1 MPEVSAAHRRLQA
14 RRKKNKHHH
23 DSIGVIILESWS
35 SLFQNPEKYKVWR
48 TLLCKEL
55 GEWYTDHQPSSK
67 KRKSISRIADVVDEE
82 FPNVDMENF
91 VDLLDVA
98 AGAGGARAG
107 VPAAAA
113 ALAAAA
119 SAAAAA
125 RAGASAGAAS
135 ALASW

>member
-1 MPEVSAAHRRLQA
+1 L
-14 RRKKNKHHH
+14 
-23 DSIGVIILESWS
+23 
-35 SLFQNPEKYKVWR
+35 LFQNPEKYNVWR
-48 TLLCKEL
+48 TSLYKEL
-55 GEWYTDHQPSSK
+55 DEWYKDHQLSSK
-67 KRKSISRIADVVDEE
+67 KRKSTGGISRIADVIDEE

-91 VDLLDVA
+91 VDLCYDDVA

-135 ALASW
+135 ALAL